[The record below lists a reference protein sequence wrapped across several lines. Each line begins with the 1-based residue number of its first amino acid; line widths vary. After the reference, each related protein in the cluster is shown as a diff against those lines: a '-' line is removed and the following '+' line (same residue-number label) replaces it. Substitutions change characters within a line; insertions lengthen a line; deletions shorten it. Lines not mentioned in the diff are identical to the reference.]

1 MNEERR
7 GLKMIAGI
15 AVIAIALHL
24 MFNQLFSEAGLMLA
38 CVFGWDPP
46 VSSTGEV
53 GLSPAAL
60 LFSVGI
66 ELVIAIGSV
75 ALLVLSGLWDG
86 AVVIIRWTT
95 DVLKIANEHLSAW
108 RAERE
113 ASEQAKVEEAPA
125 ESPEEVQVVGEVDT
139 ATEDTEAE
147 VELSADELLLFA
159 VKDIRDRLA
168 ALELNQLELS
178 KANDDLAVIASLED
192 FEAIDDL
199 EDFEPEVTTTSR
211 PLDPDSP
218 EIAPGSVISKPFPP
232 SDKE

>member
-15 AVIAIALHL
+15 AVIAIVLHL

-86 AVVIIRWTT
+86 AVVLIRWTT
-95 DVLKIANEHLSAW
+95 DMLKVANEHLTAW

-113 ASEQAKVEEAPA
+113 AGEKAKSLEVEEL
-125 ESPEEVQVVGEVDT
+125 SEEPVVGQVGEP
-139 ATEDTEAE
+139 ATEEAA
-147 VELSADELLLFA
+147 VELSQDELLLFA
-159 VKDIRDRLA
+159 VKDLRDRLA
-168 ALELNQLELS
+168 
-178 KANDDLAVIASLED
+178 SLEQNLNNDLVPEVDVDDVLAD
-192 FEAIDDL
+192 FEDIEASK
-199 EDFEPEVTTTSR
+199 PEVTTTSR
-211 PLDPDSP
+211 PLDPDVP
-218 EIAPGSVISKPFPP
+218 EIAADSLPSKPFPP
-232 SDKE
+232 TNKE

>member
-15 AVIAIALHL
+15 AVIAIVLHL
-24 MFNQLFSEAGLMLA
+24 MFNQFFSEAGLMLA

-86 AVVIIRWTT
+86 AVVLIRWTT

-125 ESPEEVQVVGEVDT
+125 ESPKEAQVVGEVDT
-139 ATEDTEAE
+139 ATEDTEVE

-159 VKDIRDRLA
+159 VKDIRFRLA
-168 ALELNQLELS
+168 ALEELS
-178 KANDDLAVIASLED
+178 KANDELAVIASLED

>member
-15 AVIAIALHL
+15 AVIAIVLHL

-75 ALLVLSGLWDG
+75 ALLVLSGIWD
-86 AVVIIRWTT
+86 ATVVLIRWTT
-95 DVLKIANEHLSAW
+95 DMLKVANEHLTAW

-113 ASEQAKVEEAPA
+113 ASEQAEAEA
-125 ESPEEVQVVGEVDT
+125 EAEEVPPVDAPVVDEVSEP
-139 ATEDTEAE
+139 AA
-147 VELSADELLLFA
+147 VELSSEELLLFA

-168 ALELNQLELS
+168 VLELNHLELA
-178 KANDDLAVIASLED
+178 KANDNLNVIASMED
-192 FEAIDDL
+192 FDAIDDL

-218 EIAPGSVISKPFPP
+218 EVVSDSITTKPFPP

>member
-15 AVIAIALHL
+15 AVIAIVLHL

-75 ALLVLSGLWDG
+75 ALLVLSGIWDA
-86 AVVIIRWTT
+86 AVVLIRWTT
-95 DVLKIANEHLSAW
+95 DMLKVANEHLTTW

-113 ASEQAKVEEAPA
+113 ASEQVEAEAEA
-125 ESPEEVQVVGEVDT
+125 EEVPPADTPVVAADSESAVV
-139 ATEDTEAE
+139 ALSTE
-147 VELSADELLLFA
+147 ELLLVT
-159 VKDIRDRLA
+159 VKDLRDRLA
-168 ALELNQLELS
+168 VLELNQLEAA
-178 KANDDLAVIASLED
+178 KANDDLNVIASLEAFD
-192 FEAIDDL
+192 DIDDL
-199 EDFEPEVTTTSR
+199 EDFDPGVTTTSK
-211 PLDPDSP
+211 PLEPDNP
-218 EIAPGSVISKPFPP
+218 EVVSGAITAKPFPP

>member
-15 AVIAIALHL
+15 AVIAIVLHL

-75 ALLVLSGLWDG
+75 VLLVMSGVWDL
-86 AVVIIRWTT
+86 AVVAIKWTT
-95 DVLKIANEHLSAW
+95 DMLKVANEHLEEW
-108 RAERE
+108 RKERE
-113 ASEQAKVEEAPA
+113 AGEQAKVVDIQPGSGTTFVAEDVDNLAEAAP
-125 ESPEEVQVVGEVDT
+125 
-139 ATEDTEAE
+139 E
-147 VELSADELLLFA
+147 VELSEDELLLFA
-159 VKDIRDRLA
+159 VKDLRDRLA
-168 ALELNQLELS
+168 VLEQKLN
-178 KANDDLAVIASLED
+178 NDLVPAVDDVLED
-192 FEAIDDL
+192 FEAI
-199 EDFEPEVTTTSR
+199 EDIEPEVTTTSR
-211 PLDPDSP
+211 PLDPDDP
-218 EIAPGSVISKPFPP
+218 EVVADSLSSKPFPP
-232 SDKE
+232 TNKE